1 MPFTFRAVNAAP
13 YTNADFPAP
22 LGPLADLPGRW
33 SGRGFNQIWR
43 PFRDTEKL
51 GPSGPNPPPNQDR
64 FLELNLTQET
74 LDFEEIAGP
83 IPNRGLLQA
92 DISMRGVHYLQQ
104 VSDASGGIHLEPGI
118 WAAVPATLDPAER
131 STVVRMA
138 SIPHGTTVLAQG
150 TALAVPGGPRIDPA
164 SITPF
169 VVGNPSRTVPFP
181 ESNLGTATPF
191 RSLSDPSIKQGMVD
205 DPNSVLTSDL
215 SSLIVITTTALIIST
230 TAPSPISGGGTD
242 GTAFLQGSST
252 EGPNASPASMTAIFW
267 IEKVVPASGGLE
279 YLQLQY
285 TQTVLLNFNGLS
297 WPHVSVATLRKVNN
311 PDGTPILPE
320 LIPAV

>member
-1 MPFTFRAVNAAP
+1 VELYFRT
-13 YTNADFPAP
+13 TNARRLKRLFW
-22 LGPLADLPGRW
+22 L
-33 SGRGFNQIWR
+33 R
-43 PFRDTEKL
+43 P
-51 GPSGPNPPPNQDR
+51 
-64 FLELNLTQET
+64 
-74 LDFEEIAGP
+74 
-83 IPNRGLLQA
+83 
-92 DISMRGVHYLQQ
+92 
-104 VSDASGGIHLEPGI
+104 
-118 WAAVPATLDPAER
+118 LDPAEGC
-131 STVVRMA
+131 TVVRMA

-191 RSLSDPSIKQGMVD
+191 RSLSDPSITQAMVD

-285 TQTVLLNFNGLS
+285 TQTVLLSFNGLS

>member
-1 MPFTFRAVNAAP
+1 MTFNFRAVGAAP
-13 YTNADFPAP
+13 YTDAKFPGP

-43 PFRDTEKL
+43 PFRDLTKL

-74 LDFEEIAGP
+74 LDFEEISGP

-104 VSDASGGIHLEPGI
+104 VSDSSGGIHLEPGI
-118 WAAVPATLDPAER
+118 WAAVPKTLDPAEGC
-131 STVVRMA
+131 TVVRMA

-150 TALAVPGGPRIDPA
+150 TALAVSGGPRIDPA

-169 VVGNPSRTVPFP
+169 VIGNSSRTVPFP
-181 ESNLGTATPF
+181 ESNLATATPF
-191 RSLSDPSIKQGMVD
+191 RSLSDPSITQTMVD
-205 DPNSVLTSDL
+205 DPNSVLKSDL
-215 SSLIVITTTALIIST
+215 ASLVVITTTALIIST

-252 EGPNASPASMTAIFW
+252 DGPNASPASMTAIFW
-267 IEKVVPASGGLE
+267 IEKVVPAGGGLE

-297 WPHVSVATLRKVNN
+297 WPHVSVATLRKVTNA
-311 PDGTPILPE
+311 DGTPILPE

>member
-1 MPFTFRAVNAAP
+1 MPFTFRAVRASPYSSAA
-13 YTNADFPAP
+13 FPAP

-43 PFRDTEKL
+43 PFRDPKL

-74 LDFEEIAGP
+74 LDFNEIAGP

-92 DISMRGVHYLQQ
+92 DISMRGVHYLQR

-118 WAAVPATLDPAER
+118 WAAVSATLDPAEGC
-131 STVVRMA
+131 TVVRMA

-150 TALAVPGGPRIDPA
+150 TALAKPGGPRIDPA

-191 RSLSDPSIKQGMVD
+191 RSLSDPSITQAMVD

-215 SSLIVITTTALIIST
+215 SSLTVIATTALIIST
-230 TAPSPISGGGTD
+230 TAPSPISGGGT
-242 GTAFLQGSST
+242 
-252 EGPNASPASMTAIFW
+252 
-267 IEKVVPASGGLE
+267 
-279 YLQLQY
+279 
-285 TQTVLLNFNGLS
+285 
-297 WPHVSVATLRKVNN
+297 
-311 PDGTPILPE
+311 
-320 LIPAV
+320 